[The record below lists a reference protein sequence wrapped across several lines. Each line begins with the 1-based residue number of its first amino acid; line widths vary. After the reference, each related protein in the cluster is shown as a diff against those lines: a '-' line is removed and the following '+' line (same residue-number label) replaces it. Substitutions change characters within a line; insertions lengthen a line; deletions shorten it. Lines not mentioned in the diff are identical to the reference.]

1 LLKVSL
7 VLNLFALNE
16 ASVGDGAVHKFTVNT
31 NGTLT
36 LIGRAAITV
45 RVSCIIS
52 TGRLNIETTGA
63 TSQP

>member
-1 LLKVSL
+1 VK
-7 VLNLFALNE
+7 LFALNE
-16 ASVGDGAVHKFTVNT
+16 ASVGDGAVYKFTVNT

-45 RVSCIIS
+45 GVSCIIS
-52 TGRLNIETTGA
+52 TGCLNIETIGT